1 MALEVKYLFLQ
12 KKTAYTVY
20 QGIHIGRCD
29 WAKWVLLSLRVH
41 CCSKVKSHCTHCEQK
56 CKELNNDDCLCTKER
71 VCGAD
76 GGAVTRV
83 FSLCGLH
90 QMQLKCCYQR
100 QPGPR
105 AKLKYPNA
113 TPSSPLYPPP
123 PPSSPSLPCLH
134 PIPTPAPPLQQNF
147 HILIQ

>member
-12 KKTAYTVY
+12 KKRLCTVY
-20 QGIHIGRCD
+20 QGIYIGRCD
-29 WAKWVLLSLRVH
+29 WAKWVLLNLSVH
-41 CCSKVKSHCTHCEQK
+41 CCSKVKSHCTPCEQK
-56 CKELNNDDCLCTKER
+56 CKELNNDDCLCTMER
-71 VCGAD
+71 VRGAD
-76 GGAVTRV
+76 GGAVTWV
-83 FSLCGLH
+83 FSLCGLQ

-113 TPSSPLYPPP
+113 TPFP
-123 PPSSPSLPCLH
+123 PPSPPLSSPPLPCLH